1 MRSDRCKRLLS
12 GFLVLATAATG
23 VATASGGGVPSAA
36 AAPGAQRGGW
46 DVYRDLD
53 GLSSLRT
60 GDRSGRF
67 SSFDRSGAN
76 DDGFFGT
83 YTCLRESP
91 DGCVIADRTG
101 AGELTSI
108 WMVGD
113 TPPDEP
119 DPPAKQA
126 IKQAAGP
133 PDLAGAAHVPPPDR
147 YENNT
152 IKIELD
158 GKTVLAA
165 RMGDVVSGKLGGPFV
180 WPLVGDSLGTKGGM
194 SIGIPM
200 PYRQSMRVTMSSSP
214 LFYHV
219 DYRDFDDASQVRTFD
234 PADPAGDVVQRLR
247 RFGFDD
253 PKPPAAG
260 ATAATRTA
268 DIPSGRATE
277 PVRLT
282 GPGRITR
289 LRVALPQVV
298 PASAGYE
305 DGRTLGAG
313 GGSSFR
319 VAIDPRNQGVRL
331 TREVD
336 PAEAGPRA
344 QVFVDGKRADVTATA
359 AGDAAFESLQVP
371 AELTAGKSSLAITTK
386 TGPGTDRATE
396 FRFDVHSLVDGS
408 YTRTDTLD
416 VGHWHAA
423 EERAHDYTNRGEVWH
438 GLRKLRIPVPEAAAE
453 RSRAL
458 LAGARLRISFD
469 GRTTV
474 DAPIGE
480 FFGSGLG
487 AFDTRTLLY
496 AVDPSPGGWF
506 TAWWP
511 MPFAGHAE
519 VELVNDAGV
528 PITGAK
534 VEVTSAPD
542 SSVAGKLAAQSI
554 GYFHATHGKSGRLP
568 DGQDVP
574 LLDARGRGTFYGVTD
589 TMRGAPGGLNQ
600 LEFLEGDE
608 RAYVDGR
615 ATPALHGTGTED
627 FYGGGWYFLGITMP
641 GSTPTAALSGFSE
654 QADGCTALCVGATKL
669 LLTDSIPFAGSL
681 RFSAERGSVN
691 TDPVEHSWT
700 SYWYGQE
707 KLGLRETDLV
717 DTADG
722 ASRTAHGYR
731 AGGETV
737 STLDSTVEGV
747 AYRAKLQRPTTSA
760 TGTVT
765 FTVRT
770 APNNRGALLRRL
782 ADQQLAGQEAEV
794 FVNGTAAG
802 TWRQPLHDKTSRWLE
817 DEFPLPAAL
826 TGNKRELTVELR
838 PKAGAPAWSASQYR
852 LLSRVDPFADTTPP
866 AVPGSVRARA
876 DRTDSVN
883 VAWAPARDDGMISQ
897 YEVYAAK
904 TPDVPLT
911 AANLAGTT
919 TGLSFQHRG
928 AGPGDRWYYR
938 VRAVDGAGNASAAS
952 AAVAGT
958 AGRQYEIEA
967 EALASKAQSNVQ
979 LYVPLSPL
987 MSDTAYVLA
996 AADHPGDGFTASVS
1010 VPRDGEYELSAFWS
1024 ASPERGLG
1032 AIELDGKAIGE
1043 PFDAYRPGSEA
1054 VVKNDRGT
1062 VRLTAGKHELAVRS
1076 AGKNAASAALV
1087 FGLDKLVLTLV

>member
-1 MRSDRCKRLLS
+1 M
-12 GFLVLATAATG
+12 VAA
-23 VATASGGGVPSAA
+23 AASGIAAASGEGEAYPA
-36 AAPGAQRGGW
+36 AAPGGRYSGW
-46 DVYRDLD
+46 DVYRDID

-60 GDRSGRF
+60 GDRAGRF

-83 YTCLRESP
+83 YTCLSESP

-101 AGELTSI
+101 AGQLTSI

-119 DPPAKQA
+119 DPPTGPAGEQPA
-126 IKQAAGP
+126 QQPAEQAARP
-133 PDLAGAAHVPPPDR
+133 PNRAVAARVPPPDR

-158 GKTVLAA
+158 GRTVLDA
-165 RMGDVVSGKLGGPFV
+165 RMGDVVSGKLGAPFA

-194 SIGIPM
+194 SIQVPM
-200 PYRQSMRVTMSSSP
+200 PYRESMRVTMRNSP

-219 DYRDFDDASQVRTFD
+219 DYRDFDDAAQVRTFD
-234 PADPAGDVVQRLR
+234 PADPAGDVLQRLR

-253 PKPPAAG
+253 PKPPAPG
-260 ATAATRTA
+260 ATTTTRTA
-268 DIPSGRATE
+268 DVPSGRATE

-282 GPGRITR
+282 GSGRITR

-298 PASAGYE
+298 PASAGHE

-313 GGSSFR
+313 GESSFR
-319 VAIDPRNQGVRL
+319 VTVDPRNQGVRL
-331 TREVD
+331 TRKID
-336 PAEAGPRA
+336 PAETGPPP
-344 QVFVDGKRADVTATA
+344 QVFVDGKRANATA
-359 AGDAAFESLQVP
+359 QPAGEAGFESLQVP
-371 AELTAGKSSLAITTK
+371 AELTAGKASLAITTK
-386 TGPGTDRATE
+386 ADAKSTE
-396 FRFDVHSLVDGS
+396 FRYDVHSLVDGS

-416 VGHWHAA
+416 VGHWHEA
-423 EERAHDYTNRGEVWH
+423 EERAHGYTNRGEVWH
-438 GLRKLRIPVPEAAAE
+438 GLRELRIPVPEAAAE

-458 LAGARLRISFD
+458 LTGARLRISFD

-487 AFDTRTLLY
+487 AFDTRSLLY
-496 AVDPSPGGWF
+496 AMDPSPGGWY

-519 VELVNDAGV
+519 VELVNDSGV

-542 SSVAGKLAAQSI
+542 GSVAGKLAAQST
-554 GYFHATHGKSGRLP
+554 GYFHATHGKSGKLP
-568 DGQDVP
+568 DGTDVP

-589 TMRGAPGGLNQ
+589 TMRGAPGGLNK

-654 QADGCTALCVGATKL
+654 EADGCVSLCVGATKL
-669 LLTDSIPFAGSL
+669 LLADAIPFDGSL

-707 KLGLRETDLV
+707 KTGLRETDVV
-717 DTADG
+717 DPADV

-737 STLDSTVEGV
+737 SALDSTVEGV
-747 AYRAKLQRPTTSA
+747 DYRAKLRRPTTSA
-760 TGTVT
+760 TGTVA

-770 APNNRGALLRRL
+770 APNGRGALLRRL
-782 ADQQLAGQEAEV
+782 ADQQLAGQEAAV
-794 FVNGTAAG
+794 FVDGKAAG
-802 TWRQPLHDKTSRWLE
+802 TWRQPLHDTTSRWLE

-826 TGNKRELTVELR
+826 IGNKRELTVELR

-852 LLSRVDPFADTTPP
+852 LLTRVEPFADTTRP
-866 AVPGSVRARA
+866 AAPASVRATA
-876 DRTDSVN
+876 DRTDAVN
-883 VAWAPARDDGMISQ
+883 VAWEPARDDGTIAQ
-897 YEVYAAK
+897 YEVYAAR
-904 TPDVPLT
+904 TPEVALT
-911 AANLAGTT
+911 TANLVGTT
-919 TGLSFQHRG
+919 VGRSFQHRG
-928 AGPGDRWYYR
+928 AGPGAQWYYR
-938 VRAVDGAGNASAAS
+938 VRAVDGGGNASEAS

-967 EALASKAQSNVQ
+967 EALASAAQANVP
-979 LYVPLSPL
+979 LYVPLSPI
-987 MSDTAYVLA
+987 MSDTAYVLV
-996 AADHPGDGFTASVS
+996 AADHPGDGFTASVT
-1010 VPRDGEYELSAFWS
+1010 VPRDGVYALSAFWS

-1032 AIELDGKAIGE
+1032 VIEIDATAVGA
-1043 PFDAYRPGSEA
+1043 PFDTYRPGDEE
-1054 VVKNDRGT
+1054 VVRNDRGA
-1062 VRLTAGKHELAVRS
+1062 VRLTAGRHELAVRT

-1087 FGLDKLVLTLV
+1087 LGLDELVLTLA